1 MIFHVGIIMSNAFDS
16 DLKDIVQFIS
26 LFFIAFQV
34 LTIYALKDRKEW
46 NELSSISK
54 VSLMFLSSLLFVQIA
69 AHVAVLV
76 SKENA
81 VPSAIALGVTLLG
94 DALIFCSNL
103 YVGSRG
109 QSVEHKPLN

>member
-1 MIFHVGIIMSNAFDS
+1 MSNKSDS

-34 LTIYALKDRKEW
+34 LTVYALKDGKEW
-46 NELSSISK
+46 NELLSISK
-54 VSLMFLSSLLFVQIA
+54 VSLMFLTLLLLVQIA

-81 VPSAIALGVTLLG
+81 VPSAIALGGTLLG

-103 YVGSRG
+103 YVGSRKE
-109 QSVEHKPLN
+109 SADHKPLN